1 MAPEERIEV
10 YTTNQ
15 LHEAQML
22 IEYLS
27 HNSIKAFLLNKMDS
41 AYHFGDIEV
50 LVLRDDVIRAKRL
63 IEIFLAN
70 E

>member
-1 MAPEERIEV
+1 MAEERVQV

-15 LHEAQML
+15 MYEAQML

-27 HNSIKAFLLNKMDS
+27 DNNIKAFIIDKMDS

-50 LVLRDDVIRAKRL
+50 LVLRDDVIRAKRC
-63 IEIFLAN
+63 IEEFFAN